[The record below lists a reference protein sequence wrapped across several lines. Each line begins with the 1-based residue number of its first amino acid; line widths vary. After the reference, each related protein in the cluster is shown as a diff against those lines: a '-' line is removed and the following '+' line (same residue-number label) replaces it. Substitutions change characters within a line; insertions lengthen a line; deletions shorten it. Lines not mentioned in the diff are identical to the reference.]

1 MLAKIIGISLRNKL
15 IAGLFTIA
23 TTGLSRAMPR
33 GSSIGLS
40 QRIARIKW
48 KTKKNRKSI
57 L

>member
-1 MLAKIIGISLRNKL
+1 MLAKIIGVSLSNKL

-23 TTGLSRAMPR
+23 TTGLSRAMSR